1 MATTVTIDGLLYTV
15 RKLEN
20 GNIEVQHA
28 SGQYNP
34 MHGLDTE
41 GVHSFEVHPCQRR
54 MYEYWS
60 ERLSSEDRARGGEG
74 KDGPRPWWSQAS
86 PRASAGGLGG
96 THRPRRHQGPG

>member
-1 MATTVTIDGLLYTV
+1 MATTVTIDGLQYTV

-20 GNIEVQHA
+20 GNIEIQHA
-28 SGQYNP
+28 CGQYKP
-34 MHGLDTE
+34 MHGPDTE

-74 KDGPRPWWSQAS
+74 KDGPRPWWSL
-86 PRASAGGLGG
+86 RSAKSD
-96 THRPRRHQGPG
+96 TAAKPVKINTR